1 MSETRLPRF
10 TERTTRTKHLH
21 AKNIVF
27 GLIGAIVGSSVSDDY
42 DDQDHGENDD
52 DEEEERIQLTIM
64 LIDGKAGNP
73 ENCHNK
79 AALTHFSWSAPP
91 TDKSRGWAT

>member
-1 MSETRLPRF
+1 MHE
-10 TERTTRTKHLH
+10 
-21 AKNIVF
+21 KNIVF
-27 GLIGAIVGSSVSDDY
+27 GLIGAIVGSDDY
-42 DDQDHGENDD
+42 DDQDHGENGDD
-52 DEEEERIQLTIM
+52 DEEERIQLTIM

-79 AALTHFSWSAPP
+79 AALTHFSWSAQP

>member
-21 AKNIVF
+21 EKNIVF
-27 GLIGAIVGSSVSDDY
+27 GLIGAIVGSDDY

-91 TDKSRGWAT
+91 TDKTRGWAT

>member
-21 AKNIVF
+21 AKNIVVE
-27 GLIGAIVGSSVSDDY
+27 LIGAIVGSDDY

-52 DEEEERIQLTIM
+52 DDEEERIQLTIM

>member
-10 TERTTRTKHLH
+10 TERTARTKHLH
-21 AKNIVF
+21 EKNIVVE
-27 GLIGAIVGSSVSDDY
+27 LIEAIVGSSVSDDY
-42 DDQDHGENDD
+42 DDQDHVENDD
-52 DEEEERIQLTIM
+52 DDEEERIQLTIM

-79 AALTHFSWSAPP
+79 AALTHFSWSAPI